1 MVNLP
6 TEVNFYADKLYQGDV
21 VNLFTTADFRFHAI
35 IFTGNT
41 KAGFFG
47 FKKLL
52 ISRIKKKLL

>member
-6 TEVNFYADKLYQGDV
+6 TEVDVYADKLYQGDV

-41 KAGFFG
+41 KKDFQIKRGFSVS
-47 FKKLL
+47 KNC
-52 ISRIKKKLL
+52 